1 MTGRECGLSQCNPKI
16 GAVSFFDYCLLNYI
30 CFIACVTI
38 KLKIMPT
45 TSTEIDKYIKGFPE
59 STQQLL
65 QQIRSTISK
74 AAPLA
79 EEKMAYG
86 IPTFFL
92 YGNLVH
98 FAGYQHHIGF
108 YPGADGIANFKEVL
122 SKYKNA
128 KGSVQ
133 FPIDS
138 PLPLA
143 LVTKIVLFRARQ
155 NEEKAIAKKALRK
168 CANGHTFF
176 KSKDCPD
183 CPVCA
188 AAKQANNDF
197 LTGLSAPA
205 RRALQNAGIA
215 TLKKLAGFTEPE
227 ILALHGMGPSSIPK
241 LRQALAAEKL
251 AFKK

>member
-1 MTGRECGLSQCNPKI
+1 
-16 GAVSFFDYCLLNYI
+16 
-30 CFIACVTI
+30 
-38 KLKIMPT
+38 MPA
-45 TSTEIDKYIKGFPE
+45 TSIEIDNYIKGFPE
-59 STQQLL
+59 STRQLL
-65 QQIRSTISK
+65 QQMRATISK

-79 EEKMAYG
+79 EEKMGYG

-108 YPGADGIANFKEVL
+108 YPGADGIANFKEAL

-133 FPIDS
+133 FPIDK

-143 LVTKIVLFRARQ
+143 LITKIVLFRAKQ
-155 NEEKAIAKKALRK
+155 NEEKAITKKALRK
-168 CANGHTFF
+168 CANGHSFF
-176 KSKDCPD
+176 KSKDSPT

-188 AAKQANNDF
+188 LAAQQKKDF
-197 LTGLSAPA
+197 FMDLPAPA
-205 RRALQNAGIA
+205 RRALQNAGIT

-227 ILALHGMGPSSIPK
+227 VMTLHGIGPSSLPK
-241 LRQALAAEKL
+241 LKQALTAEKL
-251 AFKK
+251 SFKK